1 MSKTKELGLLAE
13 ALESWKDAREGVL
26 AELKN
31 IPSAHMLF
39 IPSKGA
45 RSVAGIV
52 QHIIE
57 TSEMWA
63 GELSNP
69 KGDFTRKSFSE
80 FIKEYSCQNLQK
92 CSKQDL
98 VRALK
103 ESYKIGAK
111 RIKQNGEIGM
121 FQRIRR
127 FDGCY
132 GTRLTWMF
140 HGVSHE
146 EYHRAQLALYARL
159 LGRTP
164 ALTRLI
170 EGV

>member
-1 MSKTKELGLLAE
+1 MTLLAE
-13 ALESWKDAREGVL
+13 ALEAWKDAREGVL

-31 IPSAHMLF
+31 IPASHMLF
-39 IPSKGA
+39 VPRKGA

-52 QHIIE
+52 QHIIQ
-57 TSEMWA
+57 TSEMWT

-69 KGDFTRKSFSE
+69 MGDFTRKSFSD
-80 FIKEYSCQNLQK
+80 FIREYASQNSQNF
-92 CSKQDL
+92 SKQDL

-103 ESYKIGAK
+103 GSHKIGVEK
-111 RIKQNGEIGM
+111 IEQTGEIGM

-127 FDGCY
+127 FDGRY
-132 GTRLTWMF
+132 GTRLAWMF

-146 EYHRAQLALYARL
+146 EYHRAQLAMYARVFGL
-159 LGRTP
+159 TP
-164 ALTRLI
+164 ALTQLI